1 MKTIS
6 IIGFLVLISSYINEE
21 NIVNN
26 VSSMINNDKLAHL
39 ESCHN
44 VPNCSIKPTSTD
56 KPKDK
61 TVLTSSF
68 ETEPVVHS

>member
-1 MKTIS
+1 MAY
-6 IIGFLVLISSYINEE
+6 VLCLNF
-21 NIVNN
+21 
-26 VSSMINNDKLAHL
+26 
-39 ESCHN
+39 
-44 VPNCSIKPTSTD
+44 PNCSIKPTSTD